1 VGESNVLFLIGQVSI
16 ETILIYLVVIFFS
29 MGVHEFGHAAMA
41 TYWGDDTPRR
51 NGKLTP
57 NPLAHIYWQGFLLF
71 LIVGVAPL
79 GSVNINVRRMRDPR
93 WGSFWTS
100 FAGPLANLLLAIVAA
115 IIFRIVIA
123 LNIEVPTLVLTFMW
137 LTIFLN
143 IFLFFFNLLPFVF
156 PLFGLAPMDGW
167 HMMFALLPGSFMR
180 RNEVPAFIR
189 QNIPPLANFLVE
201 PARKWQEWMVINSY
215 IFLFIIL
222 IGWVSPRL
230 SIIGSLIGE
239 PASRLAQFLLLG

>member
-1 VGESNVLFLIGQVSI
+1 MLFLIGQLSI
-16 ETILIYLVVIFFS
+16 ETIIAYLVVIFFS

-41 TYWGDDTPRR
+41 THWGDDTARR
-51 NGKLTP
+51 NGKLTI
-57 NPLAHIYWQGFLLF
+57 NPLAHIHWQGFLLF
-71 LIVGVAPL
+71 LLIGIAPL

-100 FAGPLANLLLAIVAA
+100 FAGPLANLLLAIAAA
-115 IIFRIVIA
+115 IIFRILLAVTDGN
-123 LNIEVPTLVLTFMW
+123 LSPLLFTFMW

-143 IFLFFFNLLPFVF
+143 IFLCLFNLLPFVF

-167 HMMFALLPGSFMR
+167 HMMYALLPGSFMR
-180 RNEVPAFIR
+180 RNDVPPFIR
-189 QNIPPLANFLVE
+189 QNIPPLSNFLVE

-215 IFLFIIL
+215 IFLFILL